1 MTEAAT
7 AAEGAEVIPA
17 AAKAAEAKE
26 VGKMSDADI
35 KWREKY
41 KLEKAEVEALKAS
54 AEKDKQAII
63 EKASAAE
70 QRNKM
75 LEDKL
80 LDAELK
86 SQAQAAGLS
95 DLDFVQLIDK
105 KDIKVVDGKVEG
117 VDKAINDFKTRKPDL
132 FRAAKQTQ
140 TAKSAPMNQGTA
152 APASGKDA
160 WAMDKP
166 EFARAKSDLTR
177 GRYR

>member
-1 MTEAAT
+1 MTEAV
-7 AAEGAEVIPA
+7 AEVKASETIA
-17 AAKAAEAKE
+17 AVKAAEAKE
-26 VGKMSDADI
+26 TGKMSNDDI

-63 EKASAAE
+63 EKASAVE
-70 QRNKM
+70 SRNKM
-75 LEDKL
+75 LENKL
-80 LDAELK
+80 LDSELK

-117 VDKAINDFKTRKPDL
+117 VEQAINDFKTRKPDL
-132 FRAAKQTQ
+132 FRTAKQTQ
-140 TAKSAPMNQGTA
+140 TAKAAPMNQGSA

-160 WAMDKP
+160 WAMDKS